1 MCNNFSHSAIKK
13 MDFFMS
19 KLRGFDGRG
28 HFRQYQSPLDK
39 KLCIKTNNFKI
50 LIKIVFGICFA
61 NKKFMTKN
69 IITYFKF

>member
-50 LIKIVFGICFA
+50 LSVWDLFC
-61 NKKFMTKN
+61 
-69 IITYFKF
+69 

>member
-1 MCNNFSHSAIKK
+1 MFNNFSHSAIKK

-50 LIKIVFGICFA
+50 LSVWDLFCLQNVYDQKYH
-61 NKKFMTKN
+61 N
-69 IITYFKF
+69 IF